1 MKTINLRVLY
11 PDAYK
16 SDYYVEVPDEV
27 AEVFETFERME
38 KAYMQRVYYHKA
50 YYTLDCS
57 DEIEHSVV
65 FRVLSPEEIYERK
78 LTREQLHA
86 AISMLP
92 DKQAKRIYARYILG
106 MSNVEIA
113 KAEGGQQS
121 GDYLF
126 DSARNARIGASNQKV
141 LRKISI
147 RLDKGCAATL
157 HGH

>member
-1 MKTINLRVLY
+1 MKEINLR
-11 PDAYK
+11 
-16 SDYYVEVPDEV
+16 DYYPFYTNDLTVEVPDEV
-27 AEVFETFERME
+27 AEVFATFERME

-65 FRVLSPEEIYERK
+65 FKVLSPEEIYERK
-78 LTREQLHA
+78 LTKEQLHA

-113 KAEGGQQS
+113 KAEGVSKAALTYSIQRGMRE
-121 GDYLF
+121 L
-126 DSARNARIGASNQKV
+126 ARRIK
-141 LRKISI
+141 KF
-147 RLDKGCAATL
+147 
-157 HGH
+157 

>member
-57 DEIEHSVV
+57 DEIEHNL
-65 FRVLSPEEIYERK
+65 R
-78 LTREQLHA
+78 T
-86 AISMLP
+86 
-92 DKQAKRIYARYILG
+92 
-106 MSNVEIA
+106 
-113 KAEGGQQS
+113 KADEGTASCRNFNAS
-121 GDYLF
+121 G
-126 DSARNARIGASNQKV
+126 
-141 LRKISI
+141 
-147 RLDKGCAATL
+147 
-157 HGH
+157 

>member
-1 MKTINLRVLY
+1 MRCVSFFFRPKIPRCRSPPPVRFAHKTNRMEENMKTINLRVLY

-86 AISMLP
+86 AIQCFRINRRSASMPAIFL
-92 DKQAKRIYARYILG
+92 A
-106 MSNVEIA
+106 
-113 KAEGGQQS
+113 
-121 GDYLF
+121 
-126 DSARNARIGASNQKV
+126 
-141 LRKISI
+141 
-147 RLDKGCAATL
+147 
-157 HGH
+157 

>member
-1 MKTINLRVLY
+1 MKMINLRVLY

-38 KAYMQRVYYHKA
+38 KAYMKRVYYHKA

-78 LTREQLHA
+78 LTR
-86 AISMLP
+86 ISMLS

-113 KAEGGQQS
+113 KAEGVSKAAITYSIQRGMRE
-121 GDYLF
+121 L
-126 DSARNARIGASNQKV
+126 ARRVK
-141 LRKISI
+141 KF
-147 RLDKGCAATL
+147 
-157 HGH
+157 

>member
-1 MKTINLRVLY
+1 
-11 PDAYK
+11 
-16 SDYYVEVPDEV
+16 V

-78 LTREQLHA
+78 LTKEQLHA

-113 KAEGGQQS
+113 KAEGVSKAAITYSIQRGMRE
-121 GDYLF
+121 L
-126 DSARNARIGASNQKV
+126 ARRVK
-141 LRKISI
+141 KF
-147 RLDKGCAATL
+147 
-157 HGH
+157 

>member
-57 DEIEHSVV
+57 DEIEHSVG
-65 FRVLSPEEIYERK
+65 RNLR
-78 LTREQLHA
+78 T
-86 AISMLP
+86 
-92 DKQAKRIYARYILG
+92 
-106 MSNVEIA
+106 
-113 KAEGGQQS
+113 KADEGTASCRNFNAS
-121 GDYLF
+121 G
-126 DSARNARIGASNQKV
+126 
-141 LRKISI
+141 
-147 RLDKGCAATL
+147 
-157 HGH
+157 

>member
-65 FRVLSPEEIYERK
+65 FKVLSPEEIYERK
-78 LTREQLHA
+78 LRKRRG
-86 AISMLP
+86 S
-92 DKQAKRIYARYILG
+92 AKRRLPIRFSAECENWR
-106 MSNVEIA
+106 VES
-113 KAEGGQQS
+113 KS
-121 GDYLF
+121 F
-126 DSARNARIGASNQKV
+126 KKN
-141 LRKISI
+141 
-147 RLDKGCAATL
+147 LDKA
-157 HGH
+157 

>member
-1 MKTINLRVLY
+1 M
-11 PDAYK
+11 YK
-16 SDYYVEVPDEV
+16 RQDYYVEVPDEV

-86 AISMLP
+86 AIQCFRINRRSASMPAIFL
-92 DKQAKRIYARYILG
+92 A
-106 MSNVEIA
+106 
-113 KAEGGQQS
+113 
-121 GDYLF
+121 
-126 DSARNARIGASNQKV
+126 
-141 LRKISI
+141 
-147 RLDKGCAATL
+147 
-157 HGH
+157 

>member
-16 SDYYVEVPDEV
+16 SDYYVEVPDAV

-38 KAYMQRVYYHKA
+38 KA

-78 LTREQLHA
+78 LTKEQLHA

-92 DKQAKRIYARYILG
+92 DKQA
-106 MSNVEIA
+106 
-113 KAEGGQQS
+113 
-121 GDYLF
+121 
-126 DSARNARIGASNQKV
+126 
-141 LRKISI
+141 
-147 RLDKGCAATL
+147 
-157 HGH
+157 

>member
-1 MKTINLRVLY
+1 MTTINLRVLY

-16 SDYYVEVPDEV
+16 SDYYVVVPDEV

-113 KAEGGQQS
+113 KAEG
-121 GDYLF
+121 
-126 DSARNARIGASNQKV
+126 SAKRR
-141 LRKISI
+141 LPI
-147 RLDKGCAATL
+147 RFSAECENWRVESKSFKKNLDKA
-157 HGH
+157 

>member
-1 MKTINLRVLY
+1 MTTINLRVLY

-16 SDYYVEVPDEV
+16 SDYYVVVPDEV

-113 KAEGGQQS
+113 KAEGVSKAAITYSIQRGMRE
-121 GDYLF
+121 L
-126 DSARNARIGASNQKV
+126 ARRIK
-141 LRKISI
+141 KF
-147 RLDKGCAATL
+147 
-157 HGH
+157 

>member
-86 AISMLP
+86 AIS
-92 DKQAKRIYARYILG
+92 AKRIYARYILG

-113 KAEGGQQS
+113 KAEGVSKAAITYSIQRGMRE
-121 GDYLF
+121 L
-126 DSARNARIGASNQKV
+126 ARRVK
-141 LRKISI
+141 KF
-147 RLDKGCAATL
+147 
-157 HGH
+157 